1 MSIKK
6 IILGIIN
13 VAVRVAIL
21 IFVFSLI
28 KKVCLTSYD
37 YGYRVFSEKA
47 MTEGDGFDKEVVIP
61 IGSSALDIGKI
72 LKNKGLI
79 RDEKLFYIQVLL
91 SSYRG
96 KLNPGSYNLNTS
108 MTAEDM
114 MRVMAGADEPEEEDS
129 DTSTATQG
137 NSTVAK
143 DVTSESGAIDED
155 VGLSGNEAQASE
167 EEGSEGEG
175 TEGEDTAEGPAVQPS
190 EGE

>member
-79 RDEKLFYIQVLL
+79 RDEKLFYVQVLL

-96 KLNPGSYNLNTS
+96 KLNPGSYTLNTS

-114 MRVMAGADEPEEEDS
+114 MRVMAGADEPEEEEDS
-129 DTSTATQG
+129 STSTATQG
-137 NSTVAK
+137 NSTVTK

-155 VGLSGNEAQASE
+155 AGLSGNEAQ
-167 EEGSEGEG
+167 EGEG
-175 TEGEDTAEGPAVQPS
+175 TEGEGAEGEETVEGPAMQPS